1 MRTELAVQLDE
12 FLEKGQFPLGWFLQY
27 SIDPFQ
33 AECSSFIETLFT
45 VLRTKS
51 YLPYGAAPASPS
63 FSEKP
68 LDTGIPIPLDGLL
81 TPTAPQER
89 TRKRSNTNDE
99 RDGRPP
105 AKGPR
110 LSTEGQFSRYGNGGA
125 DGRMGQLST
134 GGWGLPQ
141 GDGFRN
147 GGVGVFNVGQM
158 GGIMGMNGMG
168 QMNGRRPQT
177 YQPPDQKRGIC
188 RDYHSKVLLTF
199 ILKTRVNVL
208 FNR

>member
-1 MRTELAVQLDE
+1 M
-12 FLEKGQFPLGWFLQY
+12 
-27 SIDPFQ
+27 
-33 AECSSFIETLFT
+33 
-45 VLRTKS
+45 
-51 YLPYGAAPASPS
+51 AP
-63 FSEKP
+63 
-68 LDTGIPIPLDGLL
+68 T
-81 TPTAPQER
+81 TPQER
-89 TRKRSNTNDE
+89 SRKRSNTNDE

-110 LSTEGQFSRYGNGGA
+110 LSTEGQFSRYHGGA

-147 GGVGVFNVGQM
+147 GGMGAFNIGQT
-158 GGIMGMNGMG
+158 GGATGMNGMG

-188 RDYHSKVLLTF
+188 RDYHSKILLMF
-199 ILKTRVNVL
+199 IW
-208 FNR
+208 